1 MALPVDNLRRLGDL
15 VEELRKKDSDI
26 PKTMGLLRPPPGPGG
41 PPPGPGGPPPGP
53 GGPPPGPG
61 GPPPGPGGPP
71 PGMPMRPPG
80 PPPGMPMRPPGPPP
94 GPGGPPPG
102 MPMRPPGPPPGMP
115 MRPPPGMPMRPPP
128 KPPFNLHAKLTMGP
142 PLPTI
147 GEQALEELRKRA
159 GLKPEFIQPSL
170 RPQIRD
176 TYRNRLERGLGE
188 GLGSQI
194 DIIPSATGGGLIDLA
209 AGGEFSGRVPGEG
222 GGMEDNVRM
231 PIKEGNKQVATLA
244 VSPTEYVVDSHTM
257 AALGN
262 GNPDEGADVMDAAVK
277 QIRRKAYGTNKQ
289 PTEISG
295 LAALK
300 PLVDKVG

>member
-1 MALPVDNLRRLGDL
+1 MALPDMQRLVAL
-15 VEELRKKDSDI
+15 AKELGRKDRDHAKLG
-26 PKTMGLLRPPPGPGG
+26 PLLRPPPDPAGPPPGAAGPPPTEQGTGVPLQMPPGPGRLPPERAMAAGRLPPGSGG
-41 PPPGPGGPPPGP
+41 PPPGRDMAAGGLPPGSGGPPPGRDMAA
-53 GGPPPGPG
+53 GGLPPGIAIG
-61 GPPPGPGGPP
+61 GETGKDNLNDLLFA
-71 PGMPMRPPG
+71 RPSKAKETLKRLADRSG
-80 PPPGMPMRPPGPPP
+80 VTRPLSYREVIEESNQVADLGL
-94 GPGGPPPG
+94 
-102 MPMRPPGPPPGMP
+102 RSQ
-115 MRPPPGMPMRPPP
+115 
-128 KPPFNLHAKLTMGP
+128 MG
-142 PLPTI
+142 
-147 GEQALEELRKRA
+147 
-159 GLKPEFIQPSL
+159 
-170 RPQIRD
+170 
-176 TYRNRLERGLGE
+176 
-188 GLGSQI
+188 
-194 DIIPSATGGGLIDLA
+194 IIPSATGGGLLDLA

-262 GNPDEGADVMDAAVK
+262 GNPDEGADVMDEAVK

>member
-1 MALPVDNLRRLGDL
+1 MQRLVALAKELG
-15 VEELRKKDSDI
+15 RKDRDHAKLG
-26 PKTMGLLRPPPGPGG
+26 PLLRPPPEPAG
-41 PPPGPGGPPPGP
+41 PPPGAAGPPPTEQGTGVPLQMPPGP
-53 GGPPPGPG
+53 GRLPPGRAIGPG
-61 GPPPGPGGPP
+61 RLPPGRAMAAGRLP
-71 PGMPMRPPG
+71 PGRAIGPGRLPPGRAMAAGRLPPG
-80 PPPGMPMRPPGPPP
+80 PPMRLPPGP
-94 GPGGPPPG
+94 
-102 MPMRPPGPPPGMP
+102 
-115 MRPPPGMPMRPPP
+115 PMRPPP
-128 KPPFNLHAKLTMGP
+128 KPPFNLHAKLTTEP

-262 GNPDEGADVMDAAVK
+262 GNPDEGADVMDEAVK

>member
-1 MALPVDNLRRLGDL
+1 MALPDMQRLVAL
-15 VEELRKKDSDI
+15 AKELGREDRDHAKLG
-26 PKTMGLLRPPPGPGG
+26 PLLRPPPEPAGSPPIEQGTGVPLQMPPGPSPGPGRLPPERAMAAGRLPPGSGG
-41 PPPGPGGPPPGP
+41 PPPGRDMAAGGLPPGIAI
-53 GGPPPGPG
+53 GGETGKDNLNDLLFA
-61 GPPPGPGGPP
+61 
-71 PGMPMRPPG
+71 RPSKAKETLKRLADRSG
-80 PPPGMPMRPPGPPP
+80 VTRPLSYREVIEESNQVADLGL
-94 GPGGPPPG
+94 
-102 MPMRPPGPPPGMP
+102 RSQ
-115 MRPPPGMPMRPPP
+115 
-128 KPPFNLHAKLTMGP
+128 MG
-142 PLPTI
+142 
-147 GEQALEELRKRA
+147 
-159 GLKPEFIQPSL
+159 
-170 RPQIRD
+170 
-176 TYRNRLERGLGE
+176 
-188 GLGSQI
+188 
-194 DIIPSATGGGLIDLA
+194 IIPSATGGGLLDLA

-231 PIKEGNKQVATLA
+231 PIKKGNKQVATLA

>member
-1 MALPVDNLRRLGDL
+1 MNLPVDNLRRLGDL
-15 VEELRKKDSDI
+15 VNELRRTDSNLS
-26 PKTMGLLRPPPGPGG
+26 KTLGLLRPPPEPAGPPPTEQGTG
-41 PPPGPGGPPPGP
+41 VPLQIPPGPGGP
-53 GGPPPGPG
+53 
-61 GPPPGPGGPP
+61 
-71 PGMPMRPPG
+71 
-80 PPPGMPMRPPGPPP
+80 
-94 GPGGPPPG
+94 
-102 MPMRPPGPPPGMP
+102 
-115 MRPPPGMPMRPPP
+115 PMRPPP
-128 KPPFNLHAKLTMGP
+128 KPPFNLHAKLTTEP

-244 VSPTEYVVDSHTM
+244 VSPTEYVVDSYTM

-277 QIRRKAYGTNKQ
+277 QIRRKAYGTDKQ
-289 PTEISG
+289 PNEISG
-295 LAALK
+295 LASLK